1 MNAVLALIRKD
12 LQIELRT
19 RETLASLLLLGI
31 LTLLVLSF
39 AFDPGS
45 EVRREAA
52 PGALWVA
59 VTFAAVLGL
68 TRSFAAERENE
79 CLQGLLL
86 CPLDRGTIYLAK
98 TIANFIFMMAAQMA
112 IVPIFVFFFDHDIGP
127 AWMGV
132 ILSLALGIFGLAA
145 IGTLFAA
152 IAVRTRAREVMLPL
166 LMLPLVVPLFI
177 AGVRATTRLLSGHPF
192 GEVTQWLNLMVA
204 FDVVFLVVG
213 WLVFEYAVEE

>member
-1 MNAVLALIRKD
+1 MLALLRKD

-19 RETLASLLLLGI
+19 KETLVSLLLLGI

-39 AFDPGS
+39 AFEPGS
-45 EVRREAA
+45 EARREAA
-52 PGALWVA
+52 PGVLWVA

-68 TRSFAAERENE
+68 SRSFAAEREND

-86 CPLDRGTIYLAK
+86 CPVDRGTIYLAK
-98 TIANFIFMMAAQMA
+98 TIANFIFMMAAQVA
-112 IVPIFVFFFDHDIGP
+112 IVPIFIFFFNQDLTAAWIG
-127 AWMGV
+127 V
-132 ILSLALGIFGLAA
+132 VLSLALGIFGLATV
-145 IGTLFAA
+145 GTLFAA

-177 AGVRATTRLLSGHPF
+177 AGVRTTARLLAGHPL
-192 GEVTQWLNLMVA
+192 GEVAEWFNLMLA

-213 WLVFEYAVEE
+213 WLVFEYAAEE